1 MTKDDVIVRLS
12 RELYYLKNK
21 LEEIYELIDAA
32 DLSPLEFKDKQK
44 INACIDLINESPL
57 FDQGEEHGN

>member
-1 MTKDDVIVRLS
+1 MTKDEVIVRIS

-21 LEEIYELIDAA
+21 IEEIYELIDST
-32 DLSPLEFKDKQK
+32 DLTNLEWKDKQK

-57 FDQGEEHGN
+57 FDQGE